1 MDYTLSPSHTQEV
14 KKFVDYFELKRKE
27 TLSEIQAAFTQVLKS
42 SSKDEILSWS
52 EVETFINDLKSEVQ
66 HTVDSELQNVVYMS
80 GVYIKILMCQAES
93 SNIQLQGD
101 LSFIENEKAIEEMK
115 NLGKVPDQPK
125 KLSGRLPTLT
135 ANFASDQ
142 QLASKQKELTEE
154 RDLLRRKVNEQQVKI
169 IELQDQLS
177 EYKRNLVRSEKDEVN
192 EVGRELEE
200 TKVGGM

>member
-1 MDYTLSPSHTQEV
+1 MDY
-14 KKFVDYFELKRKE
+14 FALKRKE

-52 EVETFINDLKSEVQ
+52 EVESFINDLKSEVQ

-135 ANFASDQ
+135 ANLASDH
-142 QLASKQKELTEE
+142 QLATKQKELTEE
-154 RDLLRRKVNEQQVKI
+154 RDQLKRKVNEQQVKI
-169 IELQDQLS
+169 MELLETLNEFKKNSVQTGQ
-177 EYKRNLVRSEKDEVN
+177 DEVR

>member
-177 EYKRNLVRSEKDEVN
+177 EYKRNWEGN
-192 EVGRELEE
+192 
-200 TKVGGM
+200 